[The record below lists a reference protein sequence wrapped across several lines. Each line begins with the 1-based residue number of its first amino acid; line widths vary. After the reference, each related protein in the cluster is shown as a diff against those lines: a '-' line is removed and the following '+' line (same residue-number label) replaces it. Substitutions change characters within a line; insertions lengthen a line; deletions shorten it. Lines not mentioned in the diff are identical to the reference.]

1 MIEFE
6 DTRWNE
12 QSLMPPSSLVFMS
25 ISHDEDEERVLLP
38 APSQP
43 HQRDSSFSQRQ
54 KHSTTKNT
62 TTLLVPENKELYR
75 KRKLSLAAPSKSQ
88 SSVLFGA
95 KHLHWEHENTPKALT
110 NYSKGMANYFL
121 GFMMEEDSAVEEITD
136 APSEPYISQW
146 NKLNIALFL
155 GLILTTAAT
164 TVPVTLIPTIARSL
178 TLDTVVSTRAT
189 ESAIFGAALG
199 KFFNGPLGDL
209 LGARRLSLANAIVSA
224 IALFIL
230 AISWNEA
237 SVLWACFFIE
247 FSQSVQ
253 WPCVIVILAQHY
265 GTKDKQQLDG
275 SIYVTSMAPRFGRL
289 ISIPL
294 VSLLLRTLSWRIVV
308 IVGNVMALAGAS
320 VIYIFVRDSPSQW
333 HEPQNPIS
341 TSHYQQLEHQLHTSL
356 PLWKN
361 AVGILTFCQHIFWA
375 NLFPV
380 LRTVLTQKTF
390 WIVAF
395 AHSGDTMVQTSQRV
409 LGSYF
414 QDTSFGTLSENRAG
428 GLSVALSF
436 GLVAGLAVAGG
447 IFTRARPRKR
457 KRLILRLYVLTI
469 TSCYLLGLLAIPR
482 LRALVGEPGFILG
495 LQVIVTFFLG
505 VGIAVQSNIPG
516 LVGAT
521 YGKSKGLF
529 CSYTDGVAYAVSSW
543 VWKVVSNA
551 VHNGNLEGGGW
562 AYGWAAVALLEI
574 LCGIV
579 MVEFM
584 EQYFGTQ
591 TAPYKKPDSMTEV
604 DDGYETILLL

>member
-1 MIEFE
+1 
-6 DTRWNE
+6 
-12 QSLMPPSSLVFMS
+12 MPPSSLVFMS
-25 ISHDEDEERVLLP
+25 ISHDEEEEQVLLP
-38 APSQP
+38 APSLP
-43 HQRDSSFSQRQ
+43 HQRDSSFSQRKQ
-54 KHSTTKNT
+54 HSTIKKT
-62 TTLLVPENKELYR
+62 TTPLEPENVQQHR
-75 KRKLSLAAPSKSQ
+75 KRRLSSTIHSKSQ
-88 SSVLFGA
+88 SSILFGA
-95 KHLHWEHENTPKALT
+95 KYLHWEHKNTPKAMTTSSKRMT
-110 NYSKGMANYFL
+110 NYFF
-121 GFMMEEDSAVEEITD
+121 GFMMEDSAVEEISET
-136 APSEPYISQW
+136 PSETYMSPW
-146 NKLNIALFL
+146 NRLNIALFL
-155 GLILTTAAT
+155 GLTLTTAAA
-164 TVPVTLIPTIARSL
+164 TVPVTLIPSVGRSL
-178 TLDTVVSTRAT
+178 ALDSVVSSRAT

-209 LGARRLSLANAIVSA
+209 LGARRLSLANAILLANS
-224 IALFIL
+224 LFIL
-230 AISWNEA
+230 AISWHEA

-247 FSQSVQ
+247 FSQAVQ
-253 WPCVIVILAQHY
+253 WPCIIVILAQHY
-265 GTKDKQQLDG
+265 GTKDKQLDS
-275 SIYVTSMAPRFGRL
+275 SIYITSMAPRFGRL

-294 VSLLLRTLSWRIVV
+294 VSMLLRTLSWRIVV
-308 IVGNVMALAGAS
+308 IVGNIMALTGAS
-320 VIYIFVRDSPSQW
+320 VIYYFVRDSPSQW

-341 TSHYQQLEHQLHTSL
+341 TSIYQQLEQQLHTNL

-361 AVGILTFCQHIFWA
+361 AVGMVTFCHQVFKE

-457 KRLILRLYVLTI
+457 KRLISKLYVLTI

-482 LRALVGEPGFILG
+482 LRTMVGEPGFILC

-505 VGIAVQSNIPG
+505 VGVAVQSNIPG
-516 LVGAT
+516 LVGVT

-551 VHNGNLEGGGW
+551 VHNGNPEGGGW
-562 AYGWAAVALLEI
+562 AYGWATVALLEI

-591 TAPYKKPDSMTEV
+591 AATNKEPDSVVEV
-604 DDGYETILLL
+604 DNGYETILFL